1 MTSRECICSQQSG
14 CLSCPLSVKLTGK
27 DCRELTQTE
36 IQNIMSLFREL
47 EKIPDTVTINKYFE
61 EFLRKE
67 NEMFIND
74 KWYSEP
80 EIKAYV
86 SELEAKVK
94 SLEDQVNRLRETIA
108 RNSEEEYE

>member
-1 MTSRECICSQQSG
+1 MISRECICSQQSG

-27 DCRELTQTE
+27 DCRKLTHEEL
-36 IQNIMSLFREL
+36 QNIMDLFRKL
-47 EKIPDTVTINKYFE
+47 EKLPDTVTINKYFE

>member
-47 EKIPDTVTINKYFE
+47 EKLPETVIIESLEEYLRGEKSMYIAGQWFE
-61 EFLRKE
+61 E
-67 NEMFIND
+67 
-74 KWYSEP
+74 SEANALFKDMQSR
-80 EIKAYV
+80 IK
-86 SELEAKVK
+86 ELE
-94 SLEDQVNRLRETIA
+94 EENNQLREVIA
-108 RNSEEEYE
+108 RNSEEEYD

>member
-1 MTSRECICSQQSG
+1 MNSRECICSQQAG

-27 DCRELTQTE
+27 DCRELTQKE

-47 EKIPDTVTINKYFE
+47 EKIPDMVTINKITE
-61 EFLRKE
+61 EYLQKE
-67 NEMFIND
+67 NEMFIGE

-86 SELEAKVK
+86 NKLEAKIK
-94 SLEDQVNRLRETIA
+94 ELEEENKQLREQIA